1 MNTADLKLHLFRQID
16 NLPDEVLLQLQN
28 LLNSWQQQPN
38 TPLTQIPVRKA
49 GSAKGFY
56 EMKADFDAP
65 LDDFKEY
72 MP

>member
-38 TPLTQIPVRKA
+38 TQLTPPPVRKA
-49 GSAKGFY
+49 GSLKGAFIVPD
-56 EMKADFDAP
+56 DFNEP
-65 LDDFKEY
+65 LDDFKDY